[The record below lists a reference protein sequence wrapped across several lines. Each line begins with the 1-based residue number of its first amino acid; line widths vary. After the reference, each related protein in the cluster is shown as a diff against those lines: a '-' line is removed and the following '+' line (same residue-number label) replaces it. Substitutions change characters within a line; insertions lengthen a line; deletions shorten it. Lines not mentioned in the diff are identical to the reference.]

1 MKIKEYLAHDN
12 IFTTIINET
21 SLPINPELLNGIL
34 VVEHGEKTLF
44 SKLEG
49 VPVSTA
55 GEYIT
60 ALHGENWARLIEL
73 NSIYEVVKNGDT
85 NERKEIV
92 KITEN
97 RENLKNDKGLISAY
111 DSDELVINDG
121 GESSGSDLLDGE
133 RITTVKESKVSLNSL
148 YFNLS
153 LSQKNAILQTVVKD
167 VANFL
172 AINIY

>member
-1 MKIKEYLAHDN
+1 MKIKEYLANDN

-21 SLPINPELLNGIL
+21 SLPINPDLLNGIL
-34 VVEHGEKTLF
+34 LIEHGEKTLF

-60 ALHGENWARLIEL
+60 ALHGENWLRLIEL
-73 NSIYEVVKNGDT
+73 NSIYDVVKNGDT
-85 NERKEIV
+85 NERTETV
-92 KITEN
+92 LTTEN
-97 RENLKNDKGLISAY
+97 RENTKNDKGLISAY
-111 DSDELVINDG
+111 DSDELVINEG
-121 GESSGSDLLDGE
+121 GETIGDESLEGE
-133 RITTVKESKVSLNSL
+133 RITTVKESKVNLNSL

-153 LSQKNAILQTVVKD
+153 LSQKNAILQTVIKD

>member
-1 MKIKEYLAHDN
+1 MKIKEYLANDN
-12 IFTTIINET
+12 IFTTVITET

-34 VVEHGEKTLF
+34 VIEHGEKTLF

-60 ALHGENWARLIEL
+60 ALHGENWLRLIEL
-73 NSIYEVVKNGDT
+73 NSIYDVVKNGDT
-85 NERKEIV
+85 SEKTETV
-92 KITEN
+92 TTTEN
-97 RENLKNDKGLISAY
+97 RENQKNDKGLISAY
-111 DSDELVINDG
+111 DSDERVVNDG
-121 GESSGSDLLDGE
+121 GETTGSDLLTGE
-133 RITTVKESKVSLNSL
+133 RITTIKESKVNLNSL

>member
-12 IFTTIINET
+12 IFTTIISET
-21 SLPINPELLNGIL
+21 SLPINAELLNGIL
-34 VVEHGEKTLF
+34 VIEHGEKTLF

-49 VPVSTA
+49 VSVSNA

-60 ALHGENWARLIEL
+60 ALHGENWLRLIEL
-73 NSIYEVVKNGDT
+73 NSIYDVVKNGDT
-85 NERKEIV
+85 NEKTETV
-92 KITEN
+92 TTTEN
-97 RENLKNDKGLISAY
+97 RENQKNDKGLISAY

-121 GESSGSDLLDGE
+121 GESTGSDLLTGE
-133 RITTVKESKVSLNSL
+133 RVTTVKESKVNLNSL

>member
-1 MKIKEYLAHDN
+1 MKIKEYLDHDN

-21 SLPINPELLNGIL
+21 TLPIDPELLNGIL
-34 VVEHGEKTLF
+34 VIEHGEKTLF

-49 VPVSTA
+49 VSVSNA

-60 ALHGENWARLIEL
+60 ALHGENWLRLIEL
-73 NSIYEVVKNGDT
+73 NSIYDVVKNGDT
-85 NERKEIV
+85 NERTETV
-92 KITEN
+92 TTTEN
-97 RENLKNDKGLISAY
+97 RENQKNDKGLISAY

-121 GESSGSDLLDGE
+121 GESTGSDLLTGE
-133 RITTVKESKVSLNSL
+133 RVTTVKESKVNLNSL

>member
-1 MKIKEYLAHDN
+1 MKIKEYLANDN

-34 VVEHGEKTLF
+34 VIEHGEKTLF

-49 VPVSTA
+49 VPVSNA

-60 ALHGENWARLIEL
+60 ALHGENWLRLIEL
-73 NSIYEVVKNGDT
+73 NSIYDVVKNGDT
-85 NERKEIV
+85 NEKTETVIT
-92 KITEN
+92 TEN
-97 RENLKNDKGLISAY
+97 RENTKNDKGLISAY
-111 DSDELVINDG
+111 DSDELVINEG
-121 GESSGSDLLDGE
+121 GETIGDESLEGE
-133 RITTVKESKVSLNSL
+133 RITTVKESKVNLNSL

>member
-12 IFTTIINET
+12 IFTTIISET

-34 VVEHGEKTLF
+34 VIEHGEKTLF

-49 VPVSTA
+49 VPVSNA

-60 ALHGENWARLIEL
+60 ALHGENWLRLIEL
-73 NSIYEVVKNGDT
+73 NSIYDVVKNGDT
-85 NERKEIV
+85 NEKTETV
-92 KITEN
+92 TTTEN
-97 RENLKNDKGLISAY
+97 RENQKNDKGLISAY
-111 DSDELVINDG
+111 DSDELVVNDG
-121 GESSGSDLLDGE
+121 GESSGSDLLTGE
-133 RITTVKESKVSLNSL
+133 RVTTVKESKVNLNSL
-148 YFNLS
+148 YYNLS
-153 LSQKNAILQTVVKD
+153 LTQKNAILQTVVKD

>member
-21 SLPINPELLNGIL
+21 SLPINAELLNGIL
-34 VVEHGEKTLF
+34 VLWHGEKTLF

-49 VPVSTA
+49 VPVSNA
-55 GEYIT
+55 GEYISV
-60 ALHGENWARLIEL
+60 LHGENWLRLVEL
-73 NSIYEVVKNGDT
+73 NSIYDVVKNGDN
-85 NERKEIV
+85 NERKEVV
-92 KITEN
+92 KIKEN

-133 RITTVKESKVSLNSL
+133 RVTTVTESKVNLNSL
-148 YFNLS
+148 YYNLS

>member
-12 IFTTIINET
+12 IFTTIIKQT
-21 SLPINPELLNGIL
+21 ALPIDSELLNGIL
-34 VVEHGEKTLF
+34 VIEHGEKKLF

-49 VPVSTA
+49 IPVSNA
-55 GEYIT
+55 GEYISV
-60 ALHGENWARLIEL
+60 LHGENWNRLIEL
-73 NSIYEVVKNGDT
+73 NSIYDVVKNGDT
-85 NERKEIV
+85 NEKTETV
-92 KITEN
+92 TTTEN
-97 RENLKNDKGLISAY
+97 RENQKNDKGLISAY

-121 GESSGSDLLDGE
+121 GESTGSDLLTGE
-133 RITTVKESKVSLNSL
+133 RITTVKESKVNLNSL
-148 YFNLS
+148 YYNLS